1 MTNTA
6 GGRGI
11 NKITLRTL
19 KIFYVY
25 LLWERE
31 RKIENRE
38 REWRGGA
45 EREREWRERIERI
58 LG

>member
-11 NKITLRTL
+11 NKITLGTL

-38 REWRGGA
+38 RESGGEEQR
-45 EREREWRERIERI
+45 ERERRERIERI